1 MESIGIIAAVIF
13 FIIFIG
19 AAMVVFS
26 MIKRTVKLAF
36 RLLIVGTLLLIAVV
50 GATSLWW
57 FAGSPAPNAN
67 RPATI
72 RPAR

>member
-1 MESIGIIAAVIF
+1 MEYGIIAAVIF
-13 FIIFIG
+13 FIVFIG
-19 AAMVVFS
+19 AAMLVFS

-36 RLLIVGTLLLIAVV
+36 RLLIVGVLLLIAVV

-57 FAGSPAPNAN
+57 FAGAPKPNTDK
-67 RPATI
+67 PATL